1 MSEYLFAPGQRWI
14 SNTES
19 DLGLGIVE
27 HCDVRRVSV
36 SFPAADE
43 QRTYA
48 CDNAPLT
55 RVIYPLGESVAT
67 VDGERITITAR
78 DAHGALLRYTGI
90 DANGGTRTIEE
101 AQLDS
106 FARFSRPQD
115 RLLAGQVD
123 ANEHFILRLQTLAH
137 RHHHRCS
144 LAYGLLGARVA
155 LLPHQLFIASEVAAR
170 HAPRVLLADEVG
182 LGKTIE
188 AGLIVHQQ
196 LVSARADRVFF
207 VVPESLIH
215 QWLVELLRRFNLRV
229 SILDEQ
235 RCAALEDSGET
246 NPFDSAQLA
255 LCPLSLLAGD
265 DRRLQQAVAAG
276 WDLLVVDEA
285 HHLQWREGH
294 VSSAYAAIE
303 ALAVQVPGLLLLTA
317 TPEQLGA
324 QGHFARLRLLDP
336 DRYNDAARFREEE
349 SGYHAISRLVEQ
361 LADGVAL
368 ADAADV
374 DPLISSVAGYLGPV
388 VAEELRSTLLDE
400 GKDDERRRVVIERVV
415 RSLLDRHGTGRVLFR
430 NTRDAVGG
438 FPTRRLFAHPLP
450 AQAPMTGSVDGPADA
465 MACMIDPV
473 AALGDDWVRSD
484 PRVAWLDGFLRANP
498 QQRTLVI
505 CARSQTARSLEEH
518 LRLRCGLRT
527 ALFHEGTSLLARD
540 RAAAW
545 FAEPGH
551 DGAQALIC
559 SEIGSEG
566 RNFQHANRLVLF
578 DLPVDPDLVEQRIG
592 RLDRIGQQR
601 DVEIHVPYTEGGPGE
616 VLLRWYHEG
625 LNGFERPCAIGE
637 RMREQFSQ
645 RLDQCLADGL
655 QTPAA
660 SASLD
665 ALVADSQS
673 AARKMLRE
681 LEQGRDR
688 LLELGSCDPGR
699 AAEVVQAVADSSRS
713 RELAAYMEAVFDL
726 FGVEHE
732 SSGAQGVV
740 MHPGSHMLCEEFP
753 ELPED
758 GATGTFERKQALARE
773 DVEFLTWEHPMVVGA
788 MDLLVNGEIG
798 NSTLCTFK
806 ALPLKPGTLVL
817 ESVFVIHCPGPRALG
832 LARWLPTDIVRHVV
846 TSDGR
851 QLTDA
856 LPTATL
862 DRLASPVAQD
872 TAREL
877 VRHAWSEIEALI
889 ARAQGLATAAQ
900 PALID
905 AAVRDATQRH
915 SVELERLRAL
925 AQVNPNIRQQEI
937 VHLEEQAQEVNEHLA
952 GAQLRLDAVRVG
964 IVTAAEPR

>member
-1 MSEYLFAPGQRWI
+1 LSEYLFAPGQRWI

-36 SFPAADE
+36 SFPAASE

-55 RVIYPLGESVAT
+55 RVIYPLGESVST
-67 VDGERITITAR
+67 VDGIRITITAR
-78 DAHGALLRYTGI
+78 DADGALLRYTGV
-90 DANGGTRTIEE
+90 DADGATRTIEE
-101 AQLDS
+101 SQLDS

-144 LAYGLLGARVA
+144 SAFGLLGARVA

-188 AGLIVHQQ
+188 AGLIVHHQ
-196 LVSARADRVFF
+196 LVSARATRVLF
-207 VVPESLIH
+207 VVPDSLIH

-229 SILDEQ
+229 SILDED
-235 RCAALEDSGET
+235 RCAALEDSGES

-255 LCPLSLLAGD
+255 LCPLSLLAGNAL
-265 DRRLQQAVAAG
+265 RLNQAVAAG

-285 HHLQWREGH
+285 HHLQWSEGH

-303 ALAVQVPGLLLLTA
+303 ALAVRVPGLLLLTA

-336 DRYNDAARFREEE
+336 DRYSDAVRFREEE

-361 LADGVAL
+361 LVDGVGL

-374 DPLISSVAGYLGPV
+374 DPLISSVAGYLGSV
-388 VAEELRSTLLDE
+388 VAEELRLTLRDE
-400 GKDDERRRVVIERVV
+400 GKDDESRRAVIEHAV

-438 FPTRRLFAHPLP
+438 FPSRRLIAHRLP
-450 AQAPMTGSVDGPADA
+450 MSVDVPADA

-473 AALGDDWVRSD
+473 SALGDDWVRSD
-484 PRVAWLDGFLRANP
+484 RRVAWLDGFLRANP
-498 QQRTLVI
+498 EQRTLVI
-505 CARSQTARSLEEH
+505 CARSETARSLEEH

-566 RNFQHANRLVLF
+566 RNFQHASRLVLF
-578 DLPVDPDLVEQRIG
+578 DLPTDPELVEQRIG

-616 VLLRWYHEG
+616 VLLRWYHEA

-645 RLDQCLADGL
+645 RLEQCLSVGL

-665 ALVADSQS
+665 ALVADTRS
-673 AARKMLRE
+673 AAGSMLRE

-699 AAEVVQAVADSSRS
+699 AAAVVQAVADSSRS
-713 RELAAYMEAVFDL
+713 RELAAYMEAMFDL

-732 SSGAQGVV
+732 ASGAQGIV
-740 MHPGSHMLCEEFP
+740 MHAGSHMLCEEFP

-773 DVEFLTWEHPMVVGA
+773 DIEFLTWEHPMVVGA

-806 ALPLKPGTLVL
+806 ALPLDPGTLVL

-832 LARWLPTDIVRHVV
+832 LSRWLPTDIVRHVV

-889 ARAQGLATAAQ
+889 GRAQGLATAAQ

-905 AAVRDATQRH
+905 AAVSDATRRH
-915 SVELERLRAL
+915 AVELERMRAL

-937 VHLEEQAQEVNEHLA
+937 THLEEQAQQVNEHLA

-964 IVTAAEPR
+964 IVTGAEHR